1 MVLLLWMLF
10 GQFAY
15 RTAVLRLLQ
24 KILTQ
29 RLQREIAGMIDT
41 NQTGFLKGRSISE
54 SFIFAAELVQ
64 CCHKRKVPA
73 LAIKLDFA
81 KAFDT
86 VHWEGLQTILQA
98 RGFNELWRYWIKDIL
113 QSSKSAVLVN
123 GCPGP
128 WVTCKRGLRQG
139 NPLSPY
145 LFLLVAET
153 LQQLIKSHQDTIRH
167 PIEDSLPCPVLQ
179 YADDT
184 LIVVRGE
191 PNDVANLKRLLDM
204 FADAN
209 GLKINYNKS
218 TAVPIHMNE
227 AQIQQCISTLA
238 CKRDS
243 FVPISKH
250 KLPVSTFSTFIHK
263 TDRYLAG
270 WQASLLN
277 LMGRR
282 VLVNLVLNS

>member
-128 WVTCKRGLRQG
+128 WITCKRGQSIVAI
-139 NPLSPY
+139 P
-145 LFLLVAET
+145 LLVG
-153 LQQLIKSHQDTIRH
+153 
-167 PIEDSLPCPVLQ
+167 C
-179 YADDT
+179 
-184 LIVVRGE
+184 
-191 PNDVANLKRLLDM
+191 
-204 FADAN
+204 
-209 GLKINYNKS
+209 
-218 TAVPIHMNE
+218 
-227 AQIQQCISTLA
+227 
-238 CKRDS
+238 
-243 FVPISKH
+243 
-250 KLPVSTFSTFIHK
+250 
-263 TDRYLAG
+263 
-270 WQASLLN
+270 
-277 LMGRR
+277 
-282 VLVNLVLNS
+282 

>member
-1 MVLLLWMLF
+1 M
-10 GQFAY
+10 G
-15 RTAVLRLLQ
+15 
-24 KILTQ
+24 
-29 RLQREIAGMIDT
+29 
-41 NQTGFLKGRSISE
+41 
-54 SFIFAAELVQ
+54 
-64 CCHKRKVPA
+64 A
-73 LAIKLDFA
+73 LAHGSL
-81 KAFDT
+81 
-86 VHWEGLQTILQA
+86 A
-98 RGFNELWRYWIKDIL
+98 RE
-113 QSSKSAVLVN
+113 
-123 GCPGP
+123 
-128 WVTCKRGLRQG
+128 G

-153 LQQLIKSHQDTIRH
+153 LQQLIKSHQGTIRH

-191 PNDVANLKRLLDM
+191 PNDVANLKQLLDM